1 MIDVGFFIAQGV
13 SDRYYKQAFLTIS
26 GRSTELLLLHSKKR
40 EIFSF
45 LGLLYSH
52 LLDSYLPDTG
62 LA

>member
-1 MIDVGFFIAQGV
+1 MIDVGFFIARGV

-26 GRSTELLLLHSKKR
+26 RRGTELLLLYSKKR
-40 EIFSF
+40 ELFSF
-45 LGLLYSH
+45 FALLYSH